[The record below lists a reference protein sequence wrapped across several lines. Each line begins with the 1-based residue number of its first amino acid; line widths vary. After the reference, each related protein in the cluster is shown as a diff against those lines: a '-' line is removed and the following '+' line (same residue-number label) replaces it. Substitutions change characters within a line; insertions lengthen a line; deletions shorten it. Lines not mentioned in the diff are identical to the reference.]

1 MSYDIHEIDGSIF
14 NVGTP
19 ASANS
24 LVEAI
29 HANGLGLKINLDGSF
44 TPSPASVCIDALG
57 GAENDSNLRLLT
69 AQMSQLRNLATY
81 VIRQQFRQNVLEY
94 VQSGNRSVE
103 SALRNLC
110 TGVNNMLDFLR
121 NFLGKDIKLPVKY
134 LWMSNTSTDYGR
146 EPELIYTEEQTG
158 NYHTLQELGQNQA
171 YAGWST
177 YLEDTPTL
185 RRYLRFIDSVARQS
199 GMRVLYCPKEF
210 NHPDELAGT
219 PTRPNWTQQ
228 NGAVVRS
235 IRDQRYKALFVSL
248 FFDYTMF
255 RDLTVIETDAQPGQR
270 PRPANQMDYG
280 PIFVDNLAS
289 IVKVL
294 TTIGGFAACKIYY
307 KDYRNSARSSQA
319 AQ

>member
-1 MSYDIHEIDGSIF
+1 MSYDIYEIGGSVF

-29 HANGLGLKINLDGSF
+29 HANGLGLKLNMDGSF
-44 TPSPASVCIDALG
+44 HPCESSVCIDALG

-81 VIRQQFRQNVLEY
+81 VIRQQFRQNVLDY
-94 VQSGNRSVE
+94 VQAGNRSVD
-103 SALRNLC
+103 SALRNLAF
-110 TGVNNMLDFLR
+110 GVNNMLEFLR

-134 LWMSNTSTDYGR
+134 LWLSNTQTDYGR
-146 EPELIYTEEQTG
+146 DPELIYTEEQTG
-158 NYHTLQELGQNQA
+158 TYHTLQMLGNNQA

-177 YLEDTPTL
+177 YLEDTPTV
-185 RRYLRFIDSVARQS
+185 RRYLRFIDSLAQQS

-210 NHPDELAGT
+210 NHLDELAGT
-219 PTRPNWTQQ
+219 PTRPNWTLQD
-228 NGAVVRS
+228 GAVVRT
-235 IRDQRYKALFVSL
+235 IRNQRHKALFVSL

-255 RDLTVIETDAQPGQR
+255 RNLTVIETDAQPGQR

-294 TTIGGFAACKIYY
+294 TTIGGFAVCKIYY